1 MIIIIY
7 IFHKFCAPGIL
18 GPLTVQNRS
27 LLFSEINLILKKEN
41 EVKIQDILRK
51 LLKLYKI
58 FLKNISTYRYLS
70 QLLIPNGLLLPWIF
84 PVGRYGGLRVCVCA
98 YSCMMNKSAVK
109 CSRSCLQWMEVIRGV
124 KLSLYKNLKYSK
136 LG

>member
-1 MIIIIY
+1 MC

-18 GPLTVQNRS
+18 GQVTVQNRS
-27 LLFSEINLILKKEN
+27 LFFSEINLILKKEN

-70 QLLIPNGLLLPWIF
+70 QLLIPNGLLLP
-84 PVGRYGGLRVCVCA
+84 
-98 YSCMMNKSAVK
+98 
-109 CSRSCLQWMEVIRGV
+109 
-124 KLSLYKNLKYSK
+124 
-136 LG
+136 